1 VFYLEAPYSANSY
14 PTELFYSILGVEQ
27 QIFWEV
33 SNMEIQE
40 LNDLSPLRV
49 FEESLDGGLGRGNLG
64 VLVSRHGVGKTAC
77 LVHLA
82 TDKLLRGQHVIHV
95 SFSGNVEHVINWYK
109 EVFREVSE
117 GRSLA
122 DAASVYNNILSNRV
136 VMNFSQ
142 ENVTI
147 DKVLSSLETL
157 IKHGSFK
164 ADAILFDGYKLT
176 VATEDDVK
184 KIKQF
189 ALDMNL
195 EVWFSVSPVRADV
208 AYDEFGVPNT
218 MQKYTNLI
226 DVLIGLIYNE
236 DRDTVVMTLVK
247 SRTSQKG
254 KLMGVS
260 LDPKTMLISK

>member
-1 VFYLEAPYSANSY
+1 
-14 PTELFYSILGVEQ
+14 
-27 QIFWEV
+27 
-33 SNMEIQE
+33 MEIQE

-49 FEESLDGGLGRGNLG
+49 FEQSLDGGLGRGNLG

-82 TDKLLRGQHVIHV
+82 TDKLLRGEHVIHV

-109 EVFREVSE
+109 EVFKEVSD
-117 GRSLA
+117 GKSLD

-157 IKHGSFK
+157 IRHGSFK
-164 ADAILFDGYKLT
+164 ADSILFDGYKLT
-176 VATEDDVK
+176 VATEDDVR

-189 ALDMNL
+189 AQNLNL

-208 AYDEFGVPNT
+208 VYDKYGIPNT
-218 MQKYTNLI
+218 MMKYTDLI

-236 DRDTVVMTLVK
+236 ERDKVIMTVVK
-247 SRTSQKG
+247 SHGPHIEKP
-254 KLMGVS
+254 MGVN

>member
-1 VFYLEAPYSANSY
+1 
-14 PTELFYSILGVEQ
+14 
-27 QIFWEV
+27 
-33 SNMEIQE
+33 MEIQE

-49 FEESLDGGLGRGNLG
+49 FEESLGGGLGRGNLG

-82 TDKLLRGQHVIHV
+82 TDKLLRGEHVIHV

-109 EVFREVSE
+109 EVFREVSD
-117 GRSLA
+117 GRSLD

-176 VATEDDVK
+176 VATEDDVRR
-184 KIKQF
+184 IKEF
-189 ALDMNL
+189 AVNMNL

-208 AYDEFGVPNT
+208 VYDKYGVPNT

-236 DRDTVVMTLVK
+236 ERDKVVMTAVK
-247 SRTSQKG
+247 THDGMIEKP
-254 KLMGVS
+254 MGVS

>member
-1 VFYLEAPYSANSY
+1 MV
-14 PTELFYSILGVEQ
+14 
-27 QIFWEV
+27 
-33 SNMEIQE
+33 IQE
-40 LNDLSPLRV
+40 LNELSPLRV
-49 FEESLDGGLGRGNLG
+49 FEQSLDGGLGRGNLG

-82 TDKLLRGQHVIHV
+82 TDKLLRGEHVIHV

-109 EVFREVSE
+109 EVFREVSD
-117 GRSLA
+117 GRTLD
-122 DAASVYNNILSNRV
+122 DAATVYNNILSNRV

-176 VATEDDVK
+176 VATEDDVR

-189 ALDMNL
+189 AQNMNL
-195 EVWFSVSPVRADV
+195 EVWFSVSPVRSDV
-208 AYDEFGVPNT
+208 MYDKYGVPNT
-218 MQKYTNLI
+218 MHKYIDLI

-236 DRDTVVMTLVK
+236 ERDKVVMTAVK
-247 SRTSQKG
+247 AHDGVYEKP
-254 KLMGVS
+254 MGVS

>member
-1 VFYLEAPYSANSY
+1 
-14 PTELFYSILGVEQ
+14 
-27 QIFWEV
+27 
-33 SNMEIQE
+33 MEIHE
-40 LNDLSPLRV
+40 LNELSPLRV
-49 FEESLDGGLGRGNLG
+49 FDESLGGGLGRGNLG

-82 TDKLLRGQHVIHV
+82 TDRLLHGEYVIHV

-109 EVFREVSE
+109 EVFREVAE
-117 GRSLA
+117 GRSLD
-122 DAASVYNNILSNRV
+122 DAATVYNNILSNRV

-176 VATEDDVK
+176 VATEEDVR
-184 KIKQF
+184 KIKEF
-189 ALDMNL
+189 AQKMNL
-195 EVWFSVSPVRADV
+195 EVWFSVSPVRSDAM
-208 AYDEFGVPNT
+208 YDKYGVPDS
-218 MQKYTNLI
+218 MGKYVDLI
-226 DVLIGLIYNE
+226 DVLIGLVYNE
-236 DRDTVVMTLVK
+236 ELDKVVMTAVK
-247 SRTSQKG
+247 AHGDIMEKP
-254 KLMGVS
+254 MGVS